1 MNSAAK
7 NFYDE
12 TFCYVQSQIILNTMT
27 KYLDPPPPKKKKRKK
42 KKVTRKKTKKKKFRK
57 KSDQK
62 WGKMVKNPFS
72 YLGILV

>member
-27 KYLDPPPPKKKKRKK
+27 KYLDPPPKKKRKEERKCDMK
-42 KKVTRKKTKKKKFRK
+42 KDENNK
-57 KSDQK
+57 
-62 WGKMVKNPFS
+62 
-72 YLGILV
+72 L